1 LNRKLLILLFNL
13 LIACSIFGQS
23 RPDSLSFL
31 REPYQNKGLHTTFNK
46 QLSTFNFNTSLRYG
60 HNSGDLFLGINER
73 FHSTVIK
80 STTQNIKDE
89 QHLSLIGEYAL
100 SSKFMLGNLT
110 NIYTYDDDRSLEV
123 NSVSNINSSLF
134 ARIVPINE
142 INLIPFLGTVTNQ
155 QIGIKDKG
163 LLYGTEA
170 VIKNFRINDFDL
182 TSSFKFFNEDVSPR
196 KNTFRYADINLKS
209 RFDDSF
215 QNLISA
221 NYTEQQVDFYL
232 DADSITLSSFN
243 IAKNVQSRIESN
255 YFLRDRLTFISN
267 DGMLLLDAEGTAGWR
282 NIDRHTRY
290 VLTDNIGISG
300 IDTKIEEFRLEFAS
314 SAIIRTESLNAQ
326 VRISFSEKEE
336 RHIAKPREGISL
348 SLIRDKED
356 AESLKN
362 NKTQYVTLSTSG
374 SYKISND
381 DRINLSL
388 FHRKLIYDTPNEN
401 NFDDRDE
408 LLSTLRIGYSHK
420 FNPLFSMYLNL
431 EGSFNHIVYIL
442 SERSSNNNIRRVLKF
457 STGGNY
463 NGKTFSSTNVAEV
476 SANYTVYDFED
487 LNPNFNSFSF
497 RQFVFYDS
505 SSVRI
510 SNRMNFNFYT
520 YIKLSEQGDFN
531 WSNFTGKPARFL
543 NEYYLEPEFIYNYK
557 IISLGLGLR
566 YFSLLTYNYN
576 ANIEKEIDSEY
587 TSMGPSSSLSV
598 LIGTRL
604 NLKVNGWYEFINTEQ
619 NSKREI
625 VNLRIRLD
633 WNI

>member
-1 LNRKLLILLFNL
+1 
-13 LIACSIFGQS
+13 
-23 RPDSLSFL
+23 
-31 REPYQNKGLHTTFNK
+31 
-46 QLSTFNFNTSLRYG
+46 
-60 HNSGDLFLGINER
+60 
-73 FHSTVIK
+73 
-80 STTQNIKDE
+80 
-89 QHLSLIGEYAL
+89 
-100 SSKFMLGNLT
+100 
-110 NIYTYDDDRSLEV
+110 
-123 NSVSNINSSLF
+123 
-134 ARIVPINE
+134 
-142 INLIPFLGTVTNQ
+142 
-155 QIGIKDKG
+155 
-163 LLYGTEA
+163 
-170 VIKNFRINDFDL
+170 
-182 TSSFKFFNEDVSPR
+182 
-196 KNTFRYADINLKS
+196 
-209 RFDDSF
+209 
-215 QNLISA
+215 
-221 NYTEQQVDFYL
+221 
-232 DADSITLSSFN
+232 
-243 IAKNVQSRIESN
+243 
-255 YFLRDRLTFISN
+255 
-267 DGMLLLDAEGTAGWR
+267 
-282 NIDRHTRY
+282 
-290 VLTDNIGISG
+290 
-300 IDTKIEEFRLEFAS
+300 
-314 SAIIRTESLNAQ
+314 
-326 VRISFSEKEE
+326 
-336 RHIAKPREGISL
+336 
-348 SLIRDKED
+348 
-356 AESLKN
+356 
-362 NKTQYVTLSTSG
+362 
-374 SYKISND
+374 
-381 DRINLSL
+381 L